1 MFKKIIKHLKD
12 CFKKG
17 VDIYMNGQEIK
28 AKTLVESLEI
38 GADLLKS
45 AGKGLCAAGHTIA
58 RGIHTTIH
66 EIIKGM
72 SNLAKKTTETK
83 ENCLMSAAISA
94 GVGIAVG
101 LAYFVRARSFDKNNA
116 VIMAKYS
123 VVE

>member
-1 MFKKIIKHLKD
+1 MIKHLKD
-12 CFKKG
+12 CLKKG
-17 VDIYMNGQEIK
+17 VDIYMNEQEIK

-45 AGKGLCAAGHTIA
+45 TG

-66 EIIKGM
+66 EIINGI

-83 ENCLMSAAISA
+83 ENCLMTGIISTVV
-94 GVGIAVG
+94 GVGVG
-101 LAYFVRARSFDKNNA
+101 LAYFMRARSFDKNNA

-123 VVE
+123 AVE

>member
-1 MFKKIIKHLKD
+1 MFKKMIKHLKD

-45 AGKGLCAAGHTIA
+45 AGRGLCAAGHTVT

-66 EIIKGM
+66 EIINGI

-83 ENCLMSAAISA
+83 ENCLMTGIISTVV
-94 GVGIAVG
+94 GVGVG
-101 LAYFVRARSFDKNNA
+101 LAYFMRARSFDKDNA

>member
-45 AGKGLCAAGHTIA
+45 AGKGV
-58 RGIHTTIH
+58 HTTIH
-66 EIIKGM
+66 EIIDGI

-83 ENCLMSAAISA
+83 ENCLMTGAIL
-94 GVGIAVG
+94 VGVG
-101 LAYFVRARSFDKNNA
+101 LAYFMRARSFDKNNA
-116 VIMAKYS
+116 VIMAEYS

>member
-1 MFKKIIKHLKD
+1 MLKKMIKHLKD

-45 AGKGLCAAGHTIA
+45 TGKGLCAAGHTVG

-66 EIIKGM
+66 EIIDGI

-83 ENCLMSAAISA
+83 ENCLMMAAISI
-94 GVGIAVG
+94 GVGV
-101 LAYFVRARSFDKNNA
+101 AYLIRARSFDKNNA
-116 VIMAKYS
+116 VIMANYS

>member
-1 MFKKIIKHLKD
+1 MFKKMIKHLKN

-17 VDIYMNGQEIK
+17 VDIYMNGQAIK

-45 AGKGLCAAGHTIA
+45 AGRGLCAAGHTIT

-66 EIIKGM
+66 ETINGIT
-72 SNLAKKTTETK
+72 NLAKKTTETK
-83 ENCLMSAAISA
+83 ENCLTTAAILG
-94 GVGIAVG
+94 GVCV
-101 LAYFVRARSFDKNNA
+101 AYLMRARSFDKNNA

>member
-1 MFKKIIKHLKD
+1 MFKKMIKHLKD

-45 AGKGLCAAGHTIA
+45 AGHTVA

-66 EIIKGM
+66 ETINGI
-72 SNLAKKTTETK
+72 SNLAKNAVATK
-83 ENCLMSAAISA
+83 ENCLMTAAIFG
-94 GVGIAVG
+94 GVCVACLIK
-101 LAYFVRARSFDKNNA
+101 ARSVDKNNA

>member
-1 MFKKIIKHLKD
+1 MFKKMIKHLKD

-38 GADLLKS
+38 GTDLLKYV
-45 AGKGLCAAGHTIA
+45 G
-58 RGIHTTIH
+58 RGIHATIH
-66 EIIKGM
+66 ETINGI

-83 ENCLMSAAISA
+83 ENCLMT
-94 GVGIAVG
+94 GVILTGVG
-101 LAYFVRARSFDKNNA
+101 LAYFIRARSFDKNNA

>member
-1 MFKKIIKHLKD
+1 MFKKMIKHLKD

-17 VDIYMNGQEIK
+17 VDIYMNEKEIK

-45 AGKGLCAAGHTIA
+45 AGKGLCAAG

-66 EIIKGM
+66 EIIDGV

-83 ENCLMSAAISA
+83 ENCLISA
-94 GVGIAVG
+94 VFGIAVVS
-101 LAYFVRARSFDKNNA
+101 AYIIKARSFDK
-116 VIMAKYS
+116 I
-123 VVE
+123 

>member
-1 MFKKIIKHLKD
+1 MIKHLKD

-45 AGKGLCAAGHTIA
+45 AGNGLCAVGHTVV
-58 RGIHTTIH
+58 RGIHTSIH
-66 EIIKGM
+66 EIINGV

-83 ENCLMSAAISA
+83 ENCLTTAAILG
-94 GVGIAVG
+94 GVCV
-101 LAYFVRARSFDKNNA
+101 AYLMRARSFDKNNA
-116 VIMAKYS
+116 VVMANYS
-123 VVE
+123 VIE

>member
-1 MFKKIIKHLKD
+1 MFKKMIKHLKD
-12 CFKKG
+12 CFKNG

-45 AGKGLCAAGHTIA
+45 AGKGLCAAGRTVA

-66 EIIKGM
+66 EIINGV

-83 ENCLMSAAISA
+83 ENCLMTAAIL
-94 GVGIAVG
+94 GAVG
-101 LAYFVRARSFDKNNA
+101 LAYLIRARSFDKNNA

>member
-1 MFKKIIKHLKD
+1 MFKKMIKHLKD

-45 AGKGLCAAGHTIA
+45 AGKGLCGVG

-66 EIIKGM
+66 EIINGV
-72 SNLAKKTTETK
+72 SSLAKKTTETK
-83 ENCLMSAAISA
+83 ENCLMTAVISA
-94 GVGIAVG
+94 GVGLTISA
-101 LAYFVRARSFDKNNA
+101 AYFIRANSFDK
-116 VIMAKYS
+116 V
-123 VVE
+123 

>member
-1 MFKKIIKHLKD
+1 MFKKMIKHLKD

-45 AGKGLCAAGHTIA
+45 AGHTIT

-66 EIIKGM
+66 EIINGV
-72 SNLAKKTTETK
+72 SSLAKKTTETK
-83 ENCLMSAAISA
+83 ENCLMTTAILVGSLG
-94 GVGIAVG
+94 GVCV
-101 LAYFVRARSFDKNNA
+101 AYLIKARSFDK
-116 VIMAKYS
+116 I
-123 VVE
+123 

>member
-1 MFKKIIKHLKD
+1 MFKKMIKHLKD

-17 VDIYMNGQEIK
+17 VDIYMNEKEIK

-38 GADLLKS
+38 GTDLLKS
-45 AGKGLCAAGHTIA
+45 AGKGLCTVGHTVA

-66 EIIKGM
+66 EIINGI

-83 ENCLMSAAISA
+83 ENCLMTGIISTVV
-94 GVGIAVG
+94 GVGVG
-101 LAYFVRARSFDKNNA
+101 LAYFMRARSFDKDNA

>member
-1 MFKKIIKHLKD
+1 MFKKMIKHLKD

-45 AGKGLCAAGHTIA
+45 AGKGLCAVGHTVA
-58 RGIHTTIH
+58 RGIHSTIH
-66 EIIKGM
+66 EIINGI

-83 ENCLMSAAISA
+83 ENCLMTGVISM
-94 GVGIAVG
+94 GVSVGVLAVSMG
-101 LAYFVRARSFDKNNA
+101 YFIRANSFDK
-116 VIMAKYS
+116 I
-123 VVE
+123 

>member
-1 MFKKIIKHLKD
+1 MIKHLKD

-28 AKTLVESLEI
+28 AKTLIESLEI

-45 AGKGLCAAGHTIA
+45 AGKGLCAAGHAVA

-66 EIIKGM
+66 EIINGI
-72 SNLAKKTTETK
+72 SNLAKKSVETK
-83 ENCLMSAAISA
+83 ESCLMSAVISA

-101 LAYFVRARSFDKNNA
+101 LAYFIRARSFDKNNA

>member
-1 MFKKIIKHLKD
+1 MFKKMIKHLKD

-17 VDIYMNGQEIK
+17 VDIYMNQQEIK

-45 AGKGLCAAGHTIA
+45 AGKGLCAVGHTVA

-66 EIIKGM
+66 EIINGIGNVVNTATKNKKNSLMTACIFGGVV
-72 SNLAKKTTETK
+72 LACIINANMVE
-83 ENCLMSAAISA
+83 
-94 GVGIAVG
+94 
-101 LAYFVRARSFDKNNA
+101 KNNA

>member
-1 MFKKIIKHLKD
+1 MLKKMIKHLKD

-17 VDIYMNGQEIK
+17 VDIYMKEKEIK

-45 AGKGLCAAGHTIA
+45 AGKGLCAAG

-66 EIIKGM
+66 EIIDGV

-83 ENCLMSAAISA
+83 ENCLTTAAILG
-94 GVGIAVG
+94 GVCV
-101 LAYFVRARSFDKNNA
+101 AYLMRARSFDKNNA

>member
-1 MFKKIIKHLKD
+1 MIKHLKD
-12 CFKKG
+12 CLKKG

-28 AKTLVESLEI
+28 AKSLIESLEI

-45 AGKGLCAAGHTIA
+45 AG
-58 RGIHTTIH
+58 RGIHTTVH
-66 EIIKGM
+66 EIINGV

-83 ENCLMSAAISA
+83 ENCLMTAAIFG
-94 GVGIAVG
+94 GVCV
-101 LAYFVRARSFDKNNA
+101 AYLIRARSFDKTNA

>member
-1 MFKKIIKHLKD
+1 MFKKMIKHLKD

-45 AGKGLCAAGHTIA
+45 AG
-58 RGIHTTIH
+58 RGIHATIH
-66 EIIKGM
+66 EIIDGI

-83 ENCLMSAAISA
+83 ENCLISA
-94 GVGIAVG
+94 VFGIAVVS
-101 LAYFVRARSFDKNNA
+101 AYIIKARSFDK
-116 VIMAKYS
+116 I
-123 VVE
+123 